1 MWDRLKVTWDRVKV
15 AAVFLWHGVH
25 SPQFIA
31 VAKWFLRTHTGL
43 NPQVVAVLSG
53 LIEAIE
59 AGGASSVVVPT
70 ELFPCSN
77 GLPETPGGA

>member
-1 MWDRLKVTWDRVKV
+1 MWARFKV

-31 VAKWFLRTHTGL
+31 AVKWFIRTHTGL

-59 AGGASSVVVPT
+59 ACGASTVVVPT
-70 ELFPCSN
+70 ELFPSSN